1 MSHNVLFQRREDGRE
16 EATTFF
22 KGIIMDIR
30 LSNRNGVER
39 IVKLF
44 DLQLVGNDTQPNIE
58 ESLGNVTAHDIE
70 EGTVSDD
77 TCQVEPCQ
85 NGGKCKVTWNDY
97 QCQCEAGYKGGD
109 CEELEYCHWYK
120 CPADSTCRSLNDG
133 HECITN
139 ATFDGL
145 TTRIT
150 YSASFEQPS
159 VLSNSISARFRSQAG
174 GPLLSLTGANGQQ
187 VMLSVVGGNSGSL
200 EVILVEGS
208 EEGNLTF
215 GGNLADGDWHKV
227 TMEIREAIGDISVKI
242 DDKEEEFEDY
252 SNENSTI
259 ISLAQFVSNAEVVVG
274 SGGRGQDIDFFRGC
288 MQEVRIGGVLLPFF
302 TEDELVNST
311 AGQKFEVQQRGDIT
325 KGECVLCYQAE
336 CQNGGSCYDPSDKFQ
351 CKCPAGFAGPVCEE
365 NIDKCLKSECEN
377 GECRDGVN
385 NYTCECKPGWTGTL
399 CKEDLDECETQ
410 PCQHGGT
417 CTQTLIPGD
426 YTCACLN
433 EYKGKDCQE
442 LKVKTCRE
450 APCENGGTCIEED
463 NRIGPE
469 KYRCDCL
476 NGYEG
481 INCQNQTDYCVK
493 LAVECQ
499 NGGTCVSDFSSFNF
513 ECLCQPGFTKEKCQE
528 EIDECA
534 SNPCLHGGNCIDMV
548 NGFRCECDGTGFSG
562 QTCSENIDECLANP
576 CEHGSRCNDTLGSFS
591 CLCSGTA
598 KGFCGQRCHVADPC
612 KNVSF
617 HQIKFLPCLG
627 IPIATLH
634 FQEPKC
640 LNEGVCMQD
649 CDSEVPYKCS
659 CPEGWEGRTCN
670 LKVSYFF
677 PISCWVVWSS

>member
-1 MSHNVLFQRREDGRE
+1 
-16 EATTFF
+16 
-22 KGIIMDIR
+22 MDIR
-30 LSNRNGVER
+30 LSNRKGVER
-39 IVKLF
+39 IVELF

-70 EGTVSDD
+70 RGTVSDD

-85 NGGKCKVTWNDY
+85 NGGECKVTWNDY
-97 QCQCEAGYKGGD
+97 QCKCKDGYKGGD

-120 CPADSTCRSLNDG
+120 CPADSTCRSLIDG

-145 TTRIT
+145 TNRLT
-150 YSASFEQPS
+150 YAASFDQPS
-159 VLSNSISARFRSQAG
+159 LLSNSISARFRSQAG
-174 GPLLSLTGANGQQ
+174 GPLLSLTGASGQQ
-187 VMLSVVGGNSGSL
+187 VMLSVVGGNNGSL
-200 EVILVEGS
+200 EVILLEGGND
-208 EEGNLTF
+208 GNLTF
-215 GGNLADGDWHKV
+215 GGNLTDGNWHTV
-227 TMEIREAIGDISVKI
+227 TMTIREAVDIIVKI
-242 DDKEEEFEDY
+242 DDNEEEFEEY
-252 SNENSTI
+252 SNENSTV

-274 SGGRGQDIDFFRGC
+274 SGGLGQDIDFFRGC

-302 TEDELVNST
+302 KEEELVNST

-325 KGECVLCYQAE
+325 MGECVLCYQAE
-336 CQNGGSCYDPSDKFQ
+336 CQNGGSCSDPSDEFQ
-351 CKCPAGFAGPVCEE
+351 CNCPAGFTGPVCEE
-365 NIDKCLKSECEN
+365 NIDECLTNECLN

-385 NYTCECKPGWTGTL
+385 NYTCECLPGWTGRL
-399 CKEDLDECETQ
+399 CNEDLDECETQ

-417 CTQTLIPGD
+417 CTQTIIPGD

-463 NRIGPE
+463 NRIGAE

-493 LAVECQ
+493 LKVECQ

-513 ECLCQPGFTKEKCQE
+513 ECLCQPGFTGEKCQE

-534 SNPCLHGGNCIDMV
+534 PNPCLHGGNCVDMV

-562 QTCSENIDECLANP
+562 QTCSENIDECVANP
-576 CEHGSRCNDTLGSFS
+576 CEHGSRCNDTLGSFT

-612 KNVSF
+612 KNVSQR
-617 HQIKFLPCLG
+617 QIELFPCQG
-627 IPIATLH
+627 IPTAILH
-634 FQEPKC
+634 FQEPRC

-649 CDSEVPYKCS
+649 CDNEVPYKCS

-670 LKVSYFF
+670 LKVSIQFVLDF
-677 PISCWVVWSS
+677 MLGSLVIITVLLVLVK